1 MRKALGALI
10 ERVGDV
16 IESTDNH
23 NGIPMRELGRT
34 GERVTIIGLGGFHI
48 GKARDPV
55 LAERIIRAA
64 VDEGVNFLDNAWCY
78 NDGDSERYM
87 GAALRDGY
95 RDRVFLMTKNHGR
108 DAATYARQLDESL
121 ARLQT
126 DVIDLA
132 QFHEVIESEIVEQL
146 LTGGALDAALRAR
159 EQGKIRYIGFTG
171 HAWPRLFGPM
181 LAADFPWDTVQMPVN
196 VLDAHYRSFGRDV
209 LPTLKE
215 RQIGVI
221 GMKSLAGGGLL
232 KTDVP
237 PADAIRWSL
246 SQPIDVLVSGW
257 ETAEQALGNIDTARS
272 WEPMSA
278 EEQAALLRRS
288 RPWADDGAL
297 EAYKPKT

>member
-1 MRKALGALI
+1 MI
-10 ERVGDV
+10 ERRD
-16 IESTDNH
+16 TRH
-23 NGIPMRELGRT
+23 GIPTRQLGNT

-48 GKARDPV
+48 GKAHDPG
-55 LAERIIRAA
+55 LAERIIRTAI
-64 VDEGVNFLDNAWCY
+64 DEGVNFLDNAWCY

-126 DVIDLA
+126 DVIDLV
-132 QFHEVIESEIVEQL
+132 QFHEVIEHKIVEQL
-146 LTGGALDAALRAR
+146 LTGGALEAALEAKR
-159 EQGKIRYIGFTG
+159 QGKVRYVGFTG
-171 HAWPRLFGPM
+171 HAWPHLFGPM

-196 VLDAHYRSFGRDV
+196 VLDAHYRSFGNEV
-209 LPTLKE
+209 LPAL
-215 RQIGVI
+215 RGRRIGVI

-232 KTDVP
+232 KSDIA

-246 SQPIDVLVSGW
+246 SQPVDVLVSGW
-257 ETAEQALGNIDTARS
+257 DTVEKARANIDTARN

-278 EEQAALLRRS
+278 ERQAEILRCS
-288 RPWADDGAL
+288 KPWAQDGAL
-297 EAYKPKT
+297 ETYKPKT